1 MESSVLPIT
10 AIVFVILINQS
21 YTVATQPI
29 NDTQFIKTTCQTT
42 PYPDLCLSSLSP
54 DASAIRCS
62 HRLMTI
68 AALAVAL
75 THTHDASSTVTSL
88 AKSNAITTREGYALS
103 DCIEEFGDSVEELK
117 MAVEALKGNDKTR
130 LDTEDIQTWISAALT
145 DDNTCMDGF
154 AGDAM
159 NGSVKESMKAMVV
172 DVAQLTSIALSLV
185 RQLK

>member
-10 AIVFVILINQS
+10 AILFMILINQS
-21 YTVATQPI
+21 YPVTTQPI
-29 NDTQFIKTTCQTT
+29 NDT
-42 PYPDLCLSSLSP
+42 DLCLSSLSA
-54 DASAIRCS
+54 DAFTIHGS

-68 AALAVAL
+68 AALTVAL

-88 AKSNAITTREGYALS
+88 AKANAITTRESYTLS

-130 LDTEDIQTWISAALT
+130 LDTEDIQTWVSAALT

-154 AGDAM
+154 ARDTM
-159 NGSVKESMKAMVV
+159 NGSVKESVKAMVV

-185 RQLK
+185 RQLT